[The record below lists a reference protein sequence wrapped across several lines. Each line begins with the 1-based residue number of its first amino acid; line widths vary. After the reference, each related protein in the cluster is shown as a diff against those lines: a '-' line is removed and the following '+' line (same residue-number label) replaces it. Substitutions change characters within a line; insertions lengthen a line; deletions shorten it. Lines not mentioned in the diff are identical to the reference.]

1 MAKDFHVVLS
11 EEVVRERNMENARQK
26 NPPSLPLLETKV
38 NRVNARLH
46 QGAKKVVKL
55 KNLNI

>member
-1 MAKDFHVVLS
+1 MAEDFHVVLS
-11 EEVVRERNMENARQK
+11 GEVVRERNMENAREK

-46 QGAKKVVKL
+46 QGAKKVTKL
-55 KNLNI
+55 TN